1 MNHLPELGRGNL
13 SLLFVGYLLNEPRV
27 LDGVAG
33 TEEQKAL
40 ARQAVAPGAASLLV
54 IAFDVLR
61 QIGMNHKANVRLVDA
76 HAESYRR
83 ADHAHFIAQE
93 KVLIRRTFFRI

>member
-1 MNHLPELGRGNL
+1 MNHLSKLGSGNL
-13 SLLFVGYLLNEPRV
+13 SLLSVGYLFNEPRV

-40 ARQAVAPGAASLLV
+40 ARQAIAAGAASLLV

-61 QIGMNHKANVRLVDA
+61 QIVMNHKANVRFIDA
-76 HAESYRR
+76 HAKSYRR
-83 ADHAHFIAQE
+83 ADHAHFVAQE
-93 KVLIRRTFFRI
+93 KLLIR